1 MKKKGLI
8 TWLGLDRPEETRLCP
23 HCNATIPA
31 AENVCPHC
39 HRILR
44 YEGIEQLRRLRA
56 NKPTDLPVGKT
67 GGAA

>member
-44 YEGIEQLRRLRA
+44 YEGIEELRRLRV
-56 NKPTDLPVGKT
+56 NKPADLPAGKA
-67 GGAA
+67 GEAA